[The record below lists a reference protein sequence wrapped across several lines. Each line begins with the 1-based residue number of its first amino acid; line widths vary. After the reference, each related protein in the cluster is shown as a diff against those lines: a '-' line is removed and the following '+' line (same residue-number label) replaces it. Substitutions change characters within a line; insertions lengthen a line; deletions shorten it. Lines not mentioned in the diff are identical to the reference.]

1 MARTSIRSKLFLS
14 HFLAVVLVSGSI
26 GTYFYRQA
34 TGSLMESLRTRLE
47 YSAGLLSRA
56 LDAGALDALSTP
68 ADMARPEYQRHLD
81 LLREFQSAN
90 RDVAFI
96 YVMRR
101 DGDQVRFVLDSDAS
115 AEQARPGDPYDS
127 VLPRL
132 LEGFERPAAD
142 DEIARDRWGFFL
154 SGYAPLKN
162 GAGRYLVGIDMRAD
176 QVQAKFQSIRL
187 AGLVSL
193 LASVLFAALFSQ
205 WLAARITR
213 PLSRVIERTAEIARG
228 ELSGEVRVATRDELE
243 SLAEAV
249 NRMAADLLD
258 SQRRREQAIAEL
270 ADANATLESR
280 IDERTREITEVN
292 STLRAEIE
300 ERKLVESRLERAA
313 TVDFLTGLLN
323 RAAMLRLLDQEL
335 ERMRRTT
342 APFALVLA
350 DLDFFKPIND
360 RFGHGA
366 GDETLL
372 RVAAILRG
380 ALRGQDALCR
390 WGGDE
395 LMFFLPETTLAGAA
409 EVAEKARRRLA
420 EEILPVEGLQIQVTL
435 SLGVAEARLDEPV
448 RDLIHR
454 ADAALYRAKLE
465 GRNRVSLAA

>member
-1 MARTSIRSKLFLS
+1 M
-14 HFLAVVLVSGSI
+14 
-26 GTYFYRQA
+26 
-34 TGSLMESLRTRLE
+34 
-47 YSAGLLSRA
+47 
-56 LDAGALDALSTP
+56 
-68 ADMARPEYQRHLD
+68 
-81 LLREFQSAN
+81 
-90 RDVAFI
+90 
-96 YVMRR
+96 
-101 DGDQVRFVLDSDAS
+101 
-115 AEQARPGDPYDS
+115 
-127 VLPRL
+127 LPRL

-243 SLAEAV
+243 SLAQAV